1 MKKYS
6 SQTGIGS
13 KIQVTVIKKIDI
25 MKKIQLISALIVLSI
40 FSSCSKENDVPNL
53 DAISA
58 PNTISA
64 AISVKAD
71 NSGDVIITP
80 SGEGVT
86 QFEIYYGDGT
96 TEPGIVNPGNSITH
110 TFLESTAAGW
120 PVKIVGT
127 TLNGKTAE
135 TIIPVNVTFF
145 APTDL
150 LVTIAP
156 VPSNSLG
163 ITVKAAA
170 EFETG
175 FKVYFGEDPNETPVT
190 FLQDDIIT
198 HFYTNAGTY
207 QVKVVAITGG
217 AASTEYT
224 QNVTVTVPVL
234 INLPLDFESATLPYS
249 FTNFGGANTVV
260 GANTHIG
267 GINTSAKVGA
277 LTKGGGAQIWAGS
290 FIELSN
296 PIDFSLI
303 KKLKMKVWGPQGNI
317 VVKMKLENLADPS
330 KNKEIDATY
339 TNANSWQELTF
350 DFASI
355 NMSYTYQRVVVF
367 FDFGVTG
374 NGATYFFDDIK
385 QSN

>member
-1 MKKYS
+1 
-6 SQTGIGS
+6 
-13 KIQVTVIKKIDI
+13 
-25 MKKIQLISALIVLSI
+25 MKKIQLIGALIVLSI

-53 DAISA
+53 DAINA
-58 PNTISA
+58 PGAISA
-64 AISVKAD
+64 TMSIKPD
-71 NSGDVIITP
+71 NSGDVVITP

-110 TFLESTAAGW
+110 TFLEGTF

-127 TLNGKTAE
+127 TLNGKTTE
-135 TIIPVNVTFF
+135 TIMPVTVTYF
-145 APTDL
+145 APTNL

-156 VPSNSLG
+156 VSSNSLG
-163 ITVKAAA
+163 ITVKAEAK
-170 EFETG
+170 FETG

-190 FLQDDIIT
+190 FLEGDIIT

-207 QVKVVAITGG
+207 QVKVVATTGG
-217 AASTEYT
+217 AATAEYT

-260 GANTHIG
+260 TANTHVG

-277 LTKGGGAQIWAGS
+277 LTKGAGSQVWAGS
-290 FIELSN
+290 FIELSS
-296 PIDFSLI
+296 PIDFSVI
-303 KKLKMKVWGPQGNI
+303 KKLKMKVWGPQAGII
-317 VVKMKLENLADPS
+317 VKLKLENLADSS

-339 TNANSWQELTF
+339 TTANNWQELTF